1 MLKNHE
7 KELMI
12 SINLFLD
19 NILKINNLFKTLLQK
34 YFDQKFDDV
43 QKVTDQISN
52 LESECDAL
60 RRDVERRIYSETL
73 IPEIRG
79 DVLGMLENLDK
90 IPGQIQGNAHSF
102 NTEKPKV
109 NAELDKNFLKLC
121 DYASECISLLI
132 EGSRSFFTDKKITI
146 AKCLEVSKVESKAD
160 KISTELK
167 KTIFT
172 NNIIIDAVLTDYGRQ
187 KLAGTGNLG
196 ITQYA
201 FANQPVDWQ
210 LGFQKAASE
219 SMREIVAFHD
229 YLLLPII
236 IAISVFVLF
245 LMLYACIRFRASAN
259 PNPSK
264 RTHNVA
270 VEVLWTLIP
279 CLILIVIAVPSF
291 KILYKQDAIPK
302 ADLTIKAIG
311 YQWYWGYEYPDENI
325 IFESYMVE
333 DKDLRPDQPRLLA
346 VDNEVVVPVN
356 KVVKV
361 LITANDVLHAWALPS
376 FGVKRDAVP
385 GRINETWF
393 KAEKVGTY
401 YGQCSELCGIK
412 HAFMPITVKVVTDEE
427 YEDWLSEAKEKFAK
441 EEIENNNLKLVSK

>member
-1 MLKNHE
+1 MYK
-7 KELMI
+7 
-12 SINLFLD
+12 
-19 NILKINNLFKTLLQK
+19 
-34 YFDQKFDDV
+34 
-43 QKVTDQISN
+43 
-52 LESECDAL
+52 
-60 RRDVERRIYSETL
+60 
-73 IPEIRG
+73 
-79 DVLGMLENLDK
+79 
-90 IPGQIQGNAHSF
+90 
-102 NTEKPKV
+102 
-109 NAELDKNFLKLC
+109 
-121 DYASECISLLI
+121 
-132 EGSRSFFTDKKITI
+132 
-146 AKCLEVSKVESKAD
+146 
-160 KISTELK
+160 
-167 KTIFT
+167 
-172 NNIIIDAVLTDYGRQ
+172 RQ
-187 KLAGTGNLG
+187 
-196 ITQYA
+196 
-201 FANQPVDWQ
+201 
-210 LGFQKAASE
+210 
-219 SMREIVAFHD
+219 
-229 YLLLPII
+229 
-236 IAISVFVLF
+236 
-245 LMLYACIRFRASAN
+245 
-259 PNPSK
+259 
-264 RTHNVA
+264 THNVA